1 MKARL
6 RPIRAWLL
14 APALFLACAVPAI
27 AHTLSE
33 THSAWHVTG
42 STIDMNFTLPDVEAQ
57 RLAPA
62 GQNVTD
68 AMITAY
74 LPKHLGVTADG
85 KSCTVNYEVQKSTA
99 AQGFTRWEFS
109 YTCPPGAKDIQ
120 LVDTAFFDLVPTH
133 INYAQ
138 IITADGNFVE
148 QLFTRNQTSLSAA
161 AGGDNPLQN
170 AGFLTYVGLGIMH
183 ILTGVDHMSFLLGL
197 ILISRRLRDL
207 AFVVTGFTL
216 GHSATLALA
225 VTGIVRPHPEYIDA
239 LVALTIA
246 LIGAE
251 NIAVS
256 LKRPGTI
263 ALAFGGSLILMA
275 ALQLLGAGGL
285 PALLLLGAGLFTG
298 NYLMITGHLQ
308 DAARIRVVVTL
319 VFGLIHGFGFASS
332 LLEMKLP
339 TGRMAELLLGFNS
352 GVEVGQL
359 SLVLSVTLIAWL
371 LVKMKF
377 ALPRPIVTDV
387 CAAFL
392 VAIGVFWFVSRSY
405 A

>member
-1 MKARL
+1 MNARL
-6 RPIRAWLL
+6 LAVLVWLI
-14 APALFLACAVPAI
+14 AFGTPAF

-33 THSAWHVTG
+33 THSAWHIVS
-42 STIDMNFTLPDVEAQ
+42 STVDMNFTLPDIEAK
-57 RLAPA
+57 RLAPS
-62 GQNVTD
+62 GQNATD

-74 LPKHLGVTADG
+74 LAKHLGVSADG
-85 KSCTVNYEVQKSTA
+85 KACTVNYGPEKGTA

-109 YTCPPGAKDIQ
+109 FTCPKTAKDIQ
-120 LVDTAFFDLVPTH
+120 LLNSAFFDLVPSH

-148 QLFTRNQTSLSAA
+148 QLFTHDQTSLSAA
-161 AGGDNPLQN
+161 PGGDNPLQN
-170 AGFLTYVGLGIMH
+170 ASFLTYVGLGVMH

-225 VTGIVRPHPEYIDA
+225 VTGIVRPHAEYIDA

-263 ALAFGGSLILMA
+263 ALAFGGTLILMA
-275 ALQLLGAGGL
+275 LLQWMGAGGL
-285 PALLLLGAGLFTG
+285 PALLLLGAGIFTG

-308 DAARIRVVVTL
+308 DAARIRVIVTL

-332 LLEMKLP
+332 LLEMRLP

-392 VAIGVFWFVSRSY
+392 VGIGVFWFVSRSY

>member
-1 MKARL
+1 MAL
-6 RPIRAWLL
+6 A
-14 APALFLACAVPAI
+14 APAP

-42 STIDMNFTLPDVEAQ
+42 STIDMNFTLPDIEAQ

-62 GQNVTD
+62 GQNATD

-85 KSCTVNYEVQKSTA
+85 KACTANYEAQKSTA
-99 AQGFTRWEFS
+99 ALGFTRWEFS
-109 YTCPPGAKDIQ
+109 YTCPSEAKDIQ
-120 LVDTAFFDLVPTH
+120 LIDTAFFDLVPTH

-148 QLFTRNQTSLSAA
+148 QLFTRGQTSLSAT

-170 AGFLTYVGLGIMH
+170 ASFLTYVGLGIMH

-225 VTGIVRPHPEYIDA
+225 VTGIVRPHAEYIDA

-263 ALAFGGSLILMA
+263 ALAFGGTLILMA
-275 ALQLLGAGGL
+275 LLQLLGAGGL

-392 VAIGVFWFVSRSY
+392 VGIGVFWFVSRSY

>member
-1 MKARL
+1 MKARFFL
-6 RPIRAWLL
+6 IPVLL
-14 APALFLACAVPAI
+14 IALHLPAS

-33 THSAWHVTG
+33 THSAWHITG
-42 STIDMNFTLPDVEAQ
+42 STVDMNFTLPDVEAQ
-57 RLAPA
+57 RLAPR

-68 AMITAY
+68 AMITPY
-74 LPKHLGVTADG
+74 LGKHLGVTADG
-85 KSCTVNYEVQKSTA
+85 KACTVNYGPQKSTA
-99 AQGFTRWEFS
+99 AAGFSRWEFS
-109 YTCPPGAKDIQ
+109 FTCPAGAHDIE
-120 LVDTAFFDLVPTH
+120 LEDSAFFDLVPTH

-148 QLFTRNQTSLSAA
+148 QLFTRSQQRLTAA
-161 AGGDNPLQN
+161 PGADNPLQN
-170 AGFLTYVGLGIMH
+170 ASFLTYVGLGIMH

-197 ILISRRLRDL
+197 ILISRRLKDL

-225 VTGIVRPHPEYIDA
+225 VTGIVRPHAEYIDA

-246 LIGAE
+246 LVGAE

-263 ALAFGGSLILMA
+263 ALAFGGTLVLMGL
-275 ALQLLGAGGL
+275 LQVMGAGGL

-298 NYLMITGHLQ
+298 NYLMISGHLQ
-308 DAARIRVVVTL
+308 DAARIRVIVTL

-332 LLEMKLP
+332 LLEMRLP

-352 GVEVGQL
+352 GVEIGQL

-371 LVKMKF
+371 LVKVKF

-387 CAAFL
+387 CSAFL
-392 VAIGVFWFVSRSY
+392 VCIGVFWFVSRSY

>member
-1 MKARL
+1 MKSKL
-6 RPIRAWLL
+6 LL
-14 APALFLACAVPAI
+14 ALAGLVALAMPAF

-33 THSAWHVTG
+33 THSAWHVVG
-42 STIDMNFTLPDVEAQ
+42 STVDMNFTLPDIEAK

-62 GQNVTD
+62 GQNPTD
-68 AMITAY
+68 AMITDY
-74 LPKHLGVTADG
+74 LAKHLGVTADA
-85 KSCTVNYEVQKSTA
+85 KPCTVNYGPEKGSA
-99 AQGFTRWEFS
+99 AQGYTRWEFS
-109 YTCPPGAKDIQ
+109 FTCPKSAKNIG

-138 IITADGNFVE
+138 IITSDGNFVE
-148 QLFTRNQTSLSAA
+148 QLFTRDQTVLSAA
-161 AGGDNPLQN
+161 PGGDNPLQN
-170 AGFLTYVGLGIMH
+170 ASFLTYVGLGIMH

-207 AFVVTGFTL
+207 AFVVTGFTI

-225 VTGIVRPHPEYIDA
+225 VTGIVRPHAEYIDA

-246 LIGAE
+246 LVGAE

-263 ALAFGGSLILMA
+263 ALAFGGSLILMS
-275 ALQLLGAGGL
+275 LLRVLGAGGL
-285 PALLLLGAGLFTG
+285 PSLLLLGAGLFCG

-308 DAARIRVVVTL
+308 DAARVRVIVTL

-332 LLEMKLP
+332 LLEMRLP

-352 GVEVGQL
+352 GVEIGQL

-371 LVKMKF
+371 LVKARF

-387 CAAFL
+387 CSAFL
-392 VAIGVFWFVSRSY
+392 VGVGVFWFVSRSY

>member
-1 MKARL
+1 MKVLAFL
-6 RPIRAWLL
+6 ALAAALL
-14 APALFLACAVPAI
+14 MPALAN

-33 THSAWHVTG
+33 THSAWHIAG
-42 STIDMNFTLPDVEAQ
+42 STVDLTFTVPDQEAK
-57 RLAPA
+57 RLTPPGRNPTDQMVGDYLLKRLGASA
-62 GQNVTD
+62 GGKPC
-68 AMITAY
+68 AIAY
-74 LPKHLGVTADG
+74 GPEKG
-85 KSCTVNYEVQKSTA
+85 SA
-99 AQGFTRWEFS
+99 AQGYSRFEFS
-109 YTCPPGAKDIQ
+109 YACAPGKEIFLIDK
-120 LVDTAFFDLVPTH
+120 AFFDIVPSH

-138 IITADGNFVE
+138 IVTGDGSFVE
-148 QLFTRNQTSLSAA
+148 QLFTGDQTTLSASVN
-161 AGGDNPLQN
+161 GDNPLQN
-170 AGFLTYVGLGIMH
+170 ASFFSYVGLGIRH

-197 ILISRRLRDL
+197 ILISRRLKDL

-256 LKRPGTI
+256 LRRPGTI
-263 ALAFGGSLILMA
+263 ALAFGGTLVVMA
-275 ALQLLGAGGL
+275 IMQVAGLGGL

-308 DAARIRVVVTL
+308 DAARLRVVVTL

-332 LLEMKLP
+332 LLEMRLP
-339 TGRMAELLLGFNS
+339 TGRLAELLVGFNT

-359 SLVLSVTLIAWL
+359 SLVLGVSLIVYL
-371 LVKMKF
+371 MVKMKL

-387 CAAFL
+387 CSAFL
-392 VAIGVFWFVSRSY
+392 VCIGVFWFISRSY

>member
-6 RPIRAWLL
+6 LLILTWLWVL
-14 APALFLACAVPAI
+14 AAPAF

-33 THSAWHVTG
+33 THSAWHITG

-57 RLAPA
+57 RLAPPGENA
-62 GQNVTD
+62 TD

-74 LPKHLGVTADG
+74 LPKHLGVIADG
-85 KSCTVNYEVQKSTA
+85 KACTVNYEVQKSTA

-109 YTCPPGAKDIQ
+109 YTCPSGAKDVQ
-120 LVDTAFFDLVPTH
+120 LIDTAFFDLVPTH

-138 IITADGNFVE
+138 IITADGNFIE
-148 QLFTRNQTSLSAA
+148 QLFTRSQTSLSAT
-161 AGGDNPLQN
+161 AGGDSPLQN

-239 LVALTIA
+239 MVALTIA

-285 PALLLLGAGLFTG
+285 PALLLFGAGLFTG

-332 LLEMKLP
+332 LLELKLP

>member
-1 MKARL
+1 VKARIFL
-6 RPIRAWLL
+6 TFAFLTALI
-14 APALFLACAVPAI
+14 APAL

-42 STIDMNFTLPDVEAQ
+42 STIDMNFTLPDIEAQ
-57 RLAPA
+57 RLAPS
-62 GQNVTD
+62 GQNATD

-74 LPKHLGVTADG
+74 LGKHLAATADG
-85 KSCTVNYEVQKSTA
+85 KACTVNYGPEKGTA

-109 YTCPPGAKDIQ
+109 FTCPKAAKDIQ

-138 IITADGNFVE
+138 IITSDGSFIE
-148 QLFTRNQTSLSAA
+148 QLFTRDQTSLQAA
-161 AGGDNPLQN
+161 SGGDSPLQN

-197 ILISRRLRDL
+197 ILISRRLKDL

-225 VTGIVRPHPEYIDA
+225 VTGIVRPHAQYIDA

-263 ALAFGGSLILMA
+263 ALAFGGTLVFMA
-275 ALQLLGAGGL
+275 LLQWMGAGGL
-285 PALLLLGAGLFTG
+285 PALLLLGAGIFTG

-308 DAARIRVVVTL
+308 DAARIRVIVTL

-332 LLEMKLP
+332 LLEMRLP

-371 LVKMKF
+371 LVKVKF

-392 VAIGVFWFVSRSY
+392 VGIGVFWFVSRSY

>member
-6 RPIRAWLL
+6 LVIFAFLIAFS
-14 APALFLACAVPAI
+14 APAF

-33 THSAWHVTG
+33 THSSWHVLG
-42 STIDMNFTLPDVEAQ
+42 STVDMNFTLSDLGAK
-57 RLAPA
+57 RLAPP
-62 GQNVTD
+62 GENPTD

-74 LPKHLGVTADG
+74 LGKHLAVTAAG
-85 KSCTVNYEVQKSTA
+85 KNCTVNYGPEKGTA
-99 AQGFTRWEFS
+99 AQGYTRWEFS
-109 YTCPPGAKDIQ
+109 FTCPKAAKNID
-120 LVDTAFFDLVPTH
+120 LVDTAFFDIVPSH

-138 IITADGNFVE
+138 IITSDGNFVE
-148 QLFTRNQTSLSAA
+148 QLFTRDQTVLSAA
-161 AGGDNPLQN
+161 PGGDNPLQN
-170 AGFLTYVGLGIMH
+170 ASFLTYVGLGIMH

-197 ILISRRLRDL
+197 ILISRRLKDL

-225 VTGIVRPHPEYIDA
+225 VTGIVRPHAEYIDA

-256 LKRPGTI
+256 LRRPGTI
-263 ALAFGGSLILMA
+263 ALAFGGTLIFMA
-275 ALQLLGAGGL
+275 LLEVMGAGGL

-308 DAARIRVVVTL
+308 DAARIRVIVTL

-332 LLEMKLP
+332 LLEMRLP

-387 CAAFL
+387 CSAFL
-392 VAIGVFWFVSRSY
+392 VGIGVFWFVSRSY

>member
-1 MKARL
+1 MKARIFL
-6 RPIRAWLL
+6 TFAFLTALI
-14 APALFLACAVPAI
+14 APAL

-42 STIDMNFTLPDVEAQ
+42 STIDMNFTLPDIEAQ
-57 RLAPA
+57 RLAPS
-62 GQNVTD
+62 GQNATD

-74 LPKHLGVTADG
+74 LGKHLAATADG
-85 KSCTVNYEVQKSTA
+85 KACTVNYGPEKGTA

-109 YTCPPGAKDIQ
+109 FTCPKAAKDIQ

-138 IITADGNFVE
+138 IITSDGSFIE
-148 QLFTRNQTSLSAA
+148 QLFTRDQTSLQAA
-161 AGGDNPLQN
+161 SGGDSPLQN

-197 ILISRRLRDL
+197 ILISRRLKDL

-225 VTGIVRPHPEYIDA
+225 VTGIVRPHAQYIDA

-263 ALAFGGSLILMA
+263 ALAFGGTLVFMA
-275 ALQLLGAGGL
+275 LLQWMGAGGL
-285 PALLLLGAGLFTG
+285 PALLLLGAGIFTG

-308 DAARIRVVVTL
+308 DAARIRVIVTL

-332 LLEMKLP
+332 LLEMRLP

-371 LVKMKF
+371 LVKVKF

-392 VAIGVFWFVSRSY
+392 VGIGVFWFVSRSY

>member
-1 MKARL
+1 MKER
-6 RPIRAWLL
+6 LL
-14 APALFLACAVPAI
+14 AALAFLVALAAPAA

-33 THSAWHVTG
+33 THSAWHITG
-42 STIDMNFTLPDVEAQ
+42 RTIDMNFTLPDIEAQ
-57 RLAPA
+57 RLAPS
-62 GQNVTD
+62 GQNFTD
-68 AMITAY
+68 AMITSY
-74 LPKHLGVTADG
+74 LGKHLSVTADG
-85 KSCTVNYEVQKSTA
+85 KNCTVNYGPEKGTA

-109 YTCPPGAKDIQ
+109 FTCPATAKDVQ

-148 QLFTRNQTSLSAA
+148 QLFTRDQTTLSAA

-225 VTGIVRPHPEYIDA
+225 VTGIVRPHAEYIDA

-263 ALAFGGSLILMA
+263 ALAFGGTLILMA
-275 ALQLLGAGGL
+275 LLQWMGAGGL

-308 DAARIRVVVTL
+308 DAARIRVIVTL

-387 CAAFL
+387 CSAFL
-392 VAIGVFWFVSRSY
+392 VGIGVFWFISRSY

>member
-1 MKARL
+1 MKPRL
-6 RPIRAWLL
+6 LLILAWLVTFG
-14 APALFLACAVPAI
+14 APAF

-42 STIDMNFTLPDVEAQ
+42 STIDMNFTLPDIEAQ
-57 RLAPA
+57 RLAPS
-62 GQNVTD
+62 GQNATD

-74 LPKHLGVTADG
+74 LSKHLGVTADG
-85 KSCTVNYEVQKSTA
+85 KACTLNYGPEKGTA
-99 AQGFTRWEFS
+99 AQGYTRWEFS
-109 YTCPPGAKDIQ
+109 YTCPKDAKAIE
-120 LVDTAFFDLVPTH
+120 LVDTAFFDLVSTH

-138 IITADGNFVE
+138 IITANGDFVE
-148 QLFTRNQTSLSAA
+148 QLFTRDQTQLSAA

-170 AGFLTYVGLGIMH
+170 AGFLAYVGLGIMH

-225 VTGIVRPHPEYIDA
+225 VTGIVRPHAQYIDA

-263 ALAFGGSLILMA
+263 ALAFGGTLILMA
-275 ALQLLGAGGL
+275 LLQLLGAGGL

-308 DAARIRVVVTL
+308 DAARIRVIVTL

-371 LVKMKF
+371 LVKTKL

-392 VAIGVFWFVSRSY
+392 VGIGVFWFVSRSY

>member
-1 MKARL
+1 MKMRF
-6 RPIRAWLL
+6 LL
-14 APALFLACAVPAI
+14 ALAFLAALGTPAL

-42 STIDMNFTLPDVEAQ
+42 STIDMNFTLPDIEAQ
-57 RLAPA
+57 RLAPS
-62 GQNVTD
+62 GQNATD
-68 AMITAY
+68 AMITDY
-74 LPKHLGVTADG
+74 LGKHLSATADG
-85 KSCTVNYEVQKSTA
+85 KPCTVNYGPEKGTA

-109 YTCPPGAKDIQ
+109 FTCPKTAKDVQ
-120 LVDTAFFDLVPTH
+120 LVDTAFFDRVPTH

-138 IITADGNFVE
+138 IITSDGNFIE
-148 QLFTRNQTSLSAA
+148 QLFTRDQTTLSAA
-161 AGGDNPLQN
+161 PGGDNPLQN

-197 ILISRRLRDL
+197 ILISRRLKDL

-225 VTGIVRPHPEYIDA
+225 VTGIVRPHAEYIDA

-263 ALAFGGSLILMA
+263 ALAFGGTLILMA
-275 ALQLLGAGGL
+275 LLQLLGAGGL
-285 PALLLLGAGLFTG
+285 PALLLLGAGIFTG

-308 DAARIRVVVTL
+308 DAARIRVIVTL

-332 LLEMKLP
+332 LLEMRLP

-387 CAAFL
+387 CSAFL
-392 VAIGVFWFVSRSY
+392 VCIGVFWFVSRSY

>member
-1 MKARL
+1 MKAR
-6 RPIRAWLL
+6 ILL
-14 APALFLACAVPAI
+14 TFAFLAALIAPAL

-42 STIDMNFTLPDVEAQ
+42 STIDMNFTLPDIEAQ
-57 RLAPA
+57 RLAPS
-62 GQNVTD
+62 GQNATD

-74 LPKHLGVTADG
+74 LGKHLAATADG
-85 KSCTVNYEVQKSTA
+85 KACTVNYGPEKGTA

-109 YTCPPGAKDIQ
+109 FTCPKAAKDIQ

-138 IITADGNFVE
+138 IITSDGVFIE
-148 QLFTRNQTSLSAA
+148 QLFTRDQTSLHAA
-161 AGGDNPLQN
+161 AGGDSPLQN

-197 ILISRRLRDL
+197 ILISRRLKDL

-225 VTGIVRPHPEYIDA
+225 VTGIVRPHAQYIDA

-263 ALAFGGSLILMA
+263 ALAFGGTLVFMA
-275 ALQLLGAGGL
+275 LLQWMGAGGL
-285 PALLLLGAGLFTG
+285 PALLLLGAGIFTG

-308 DAARIRVVVTL
+308 DAARIRVIVTL

-332 LLEMKLP
+332 LLEMRLP

-359 SLVLSVTLIAWL
+359 SLVLGVTLIAWL
-371 LVKMKF
+371 LVKVKF

-392 VAIGVFWFVSRSY
+392 VGIGVFWFVSRSY

>member
-1 MKARL
+1 MMARL
-6 RPIRAWLL
+6 FFAPTLL
-14 APALFLACAVPAI
+14 IALCLPAA

-33 THSAWHVTG
+33 THSTWHVTG

-57 RLAPA
+57 RLAPR

-68 AMITAY
+68 AMIVPY
-74 LPKHLGVTADG
+74 LGKHLGVTAGG
-85 KSCTVNYEVQKSTA
+85 KSCTVNYGPEKSTA
-99 AQGFTRWEFS
+99 AQGFSRWEFS
-109 YTCPPGAKDIQ
+109 FTCPAGAKDIA
-120 LVDTAFFDLVPTH
+120 LEDTAFFDLVPTH

-138 IITADGNFVE
+138 IITSDGNFVE
-148 QLFTRNQTSLSAA
+148 QLFTRDQQKLTAA
-161 AGGDNPLQN
+161 PGGDNPLQN
-170 AGFLTYVGLGIMH
+170 ASFLTYVGLGIMH

-197 ILISRRLRDL
+197 ILISRRLKDL
-207 AFVVTGFTL
+207 AFVVTGFTV

-225 VTGIVRPHPEYIDA
+225 VTGIVRPHAEYIDA

-263 ALAFGGSLILMA
+263 ALAFGGTLVLMA
-275 ALQLLGAGGL
+275 LLQVMGAGGL

-308 DAARIRVVVTL
+308 DAARIRVIVTL

-332 LLEMKLP
+332 LLEMRLP

-359 SLVLSVTLIAWL
+359 TLVLSVTLIAWL

-387 CAAFL
+387 CSAFL
-392 VAIGVFWFVSRSY
+392 VCIGVFWFVSRSY

>member
-1 MKARL
+1 MKACL
-6 RPIRAWLL
+6 FAVFALFFAPI
-14 APALFLACAVPAI
+14 APAL

-33 THSAWHVTG
+33 TNSAWHVTG
-42 STIDMNFTLPDVEAQ
+42 STVDMNFTLPDIEAQ

-62 GQNVTD
+62 GQTATD
-68 AMITAY
+68 AMIAAY
-74 LPKHLGVTADG
+74 LGKHLGVVAAG
-85 KSCTVNYEVQKSTA
+85 KPCTVNYGPQKSTA

-109 YTCPPGAKDIQ
+109 FTCPGAGTDIE
-120 LVDTAFFDLVPTH
+120 LMDNAFFDLVPTH

-138 IITADGNFVE
+138 IITSDGNFVE
-148 QLFTRNQTSLSAA
+148 QLFTRAQTVLRAA
-161 AGGDNPLQN
+161 PGGDNPLQN
-170 AGFLTYVGLGIMH
+170 ASFLAYVGLGIMH
-183 ILTGVDHMSFLLGL
+183 ILTGADHMSFLLGL
-197 ILISRRLRDL
+197 ILISRRLKDL

-263 ALAFGGSLILMA
+263 ALAFGGTLIVMA
-275 ALQLLGAGGL
+275 VLQTMGAGGL
-285 PALLLLGAGLFTG
+285 PALLLLGAGIFTG

-308 DAARIRVVVTL
+308 DAARVRVIVTL

-332 LLEMKLP
+332 LLEMRLP
-339 TGRMAELLLGFNS
+339 TGRLAELLLGFNS

-359 SLVLSVTLIAWL
+359 SLVLTVTLIAWL
-371 LVKMKF
+371 LVRVKF

-387 CAAFL
+387 CSAFL
-392 VAIGVFWFVSRSY
+392 VCIGVFWFVSRSY

>member
-6 RPIRAWLL
+6 LL
-14 APALFLACAVPAI
+14 AFAFLSALAAPAL

-42 STIDMNFTLPDVEAQ
+42 STTDMNFTLPDIEAQ

-62 GQNVTD
+62 GQNPTD

-74 LPKHLGVTADG
+74 LGKHLAVTAA
-85 KSCTVNYEVQKSTA
+85 SRACTVNYGPEKSTA

-109 YTCPPGAKDIQ
+109 FACPAGSKDIE

-138 IITADGNFVE
+138 IITSDGNFVE
-148 QLFTRNQTSLSAA
+148 QLFTRNQTVLSAA
-161 AGGDNPLQN
+161 PGGDNPLQN
-170 AGFLTYVGLGIMH
+170 ASFLTYVGLGIMH

-197 ILISRRLRDL
+197 ILISRRLKDL

-263 ALAFGGSLILMA
+263 ALAFGGTLILMA
-275 ALQLLGAGGL
+275 VLQWMGAGGL

-308 DAARIRVVVTL
+308 DAARIRVIVTM

-332 LLEMKLP
+332 LLEMRLP

-359 SLVLSVTLIAWL
+359 SLVLTVTLIAWL

-387 CAAFL
+387 CSAFL
-392 VAIGVFWFVSRSY
+392 VCIGVFWFVSRSY

>member
-1 MKARL
+1 MKIRL
-6 RPIRAWLL
+6 LLVLAWLAAL
-14 APALFLACAVPAI
+14 GAPAF

-33 THSAWHVTG
+33 THSSWHVTG
-42 STIDMNFTLPDVEAQ
+42 STIDMNFTLPDIEAK
-57 RLAPA
+57 RLAPS
-62 GQNVTD
+62 GQNATD

-74 LPKHLGVTADG
+74 LPRHLGVSADG
-85 KSCTVNYEVQKSTA
+85 KACAVNYGPEKATA
-99 AQGFTRWEFS
+99 APGYTRWEFS
-109 YTCPPGAKDIQ
+109 FTCPKDAKNIQ
-120 LVDTAFFDLVPTH
+120 LIDTAFFDLVPTH

-148 QLFTRNQTSLSAA
+148 QLFTREQTKLSAA
-161 AGGDNPLQN
+161 PGGDNPLQN
-170 AGFLTYVGLGIMH
+170 ASFLTYVGLGIMH

-225 VTGIVRPHPEYIDA
+225 VTGIVRPHAEYIDA

-251 NIAVS
+251 NVAVS

-263 ALAFGGSLILMA
+263 ALAFGGTLVLMA
-275 ALQLLGAGGL
+275 LLKLLGAGGL

-298 NYLMITGHLQ
+298 NYLMITGHLH
-308 DAARIRVVVTL
+308 DAARIRVIVTL

-332 LLEMKLP
+332 LLEMRLP

-359 SLVLSVTLIAWL
+359 SLVLSVTVIAWL
-371 LVKMKF
+371 LVKVKF

-392 VAIGVFWFVSRSY
+392 VGIGVFWFVSRSY

>member
-6 RPIRAWLL
+6 LL
-14 APALFLACAVPAI
+14 AFAFLAALTAPAI

-42 STIDMNFTLPDVEAQ
+42 STIDMNFTLPDIEAQ
-57 RLAPA
+57 RLAPS
-62 GQNVTD
+62 GQNATD

-74 LPKHLGVTADG
+74 LGKHLAATADG
-85 KSCTVNYEVQKSTA
+85 KNCTVNYGPEKGTA

-109 YTCPPGAKDIQ
+109 FTCPKAAKSIA

-138 IITADGNFVE
+138 IITSDGNFIE
-148 QLFTRNQTSLSAA
+148 QLFTRDQTILSATP
-161 AGGDNPLQN
+161 GGDNPLQN

-183 ILTGVDHMSFLLGL
+183 IFTGVDHMSFLLGL
-197 ILISRRLRDL
+197 ILISRRLKDL

-225 VTGIVRPHPEYIDA
+225 VTGIVRPHAEYIDA

-263 ALAFGGSLILMA
+263 AFAFGGTLILMA
-275 ALQLLGAGGL
+275 LLQWMGAGGL
-285 PALLLLGAGLFTG
+285 PALLLLGAGIFTG

-308 DAARIRVVVTL
+308 DAARIRVIVTL

-332 LLEMKLP
+332 LLEMRLP

-359 SLVLSVTLIAWL
+359 TLVLSVTLIAWL

-387 CAAFL
+387 CSAFL
-392 VAIGVFWFVSRSY
+392 VCIGVFWFVSRSY

>member
-1 MKARL
+1 MKARIFL
-6 RPIRAWLL
+6 TFAILTALI
-14 APALFLACAVPAI
+14 APAL

-42 STIDMNFTLPDVEAQ
+42 STIDMNFTLPDIEAQ
-57 RLAPA
+57 RLAPS
-62 GQNVTD
+62 GQNATD

-74 LPKHLGVTADG
+74 LGKHLAATADG
-85 KSCTVNYEVQKSTA
+85 KACTVNYGPEKGTA

-109 YTCPPGAKDIQ
+109 FTCPKAAKDIQ

-138 IITADGNFVE
+138 IITSDGSFIE
-148 QLFTRNQTSLSAA
+148 QLFTRDLTSLHAA
-161 AGGDNPLQN
+161 AGGDSPLQN

-197 ILISRRLRDL
+197 ILISRRLKDL

-225 VTGIVRPHPEYIDA
+225 VTGIVRPHAQYIDA

-263 ALAFGGSLILMA
+263 ALAFGGTLVFMA
-275 ALQLLGAGGL
+275 LLQWMGAGGL
-285 PALLLLGAGLFTG
+285 PALLLLGAGIFTG

-308 DAARIRVVVTL
+308 DAARIRVIVTL

-332 LLEMKLP
+332 LLEMRLP

-371 LVKMKF
+371 LVKVKF

-392 VAIGVFWFVSRSY
+392 VGIGVFWFVSRSY

>member
-1 MKARL
+1 MKARIFL
-6 RPIRAWLL
+6 TFAILTALI
-14 APALFLACAVPAI
+14 APAL

-42 STIDMNFTLPDVEAQ
+42 STIDMNFTLPDIEAQ
-57 RLAPA
+57 RLAPS
-62 GQNVTD
+62 GQNATD

-74 LPKHLGVTADG
+74 LGKHLAATADG
-85 KSCTVNYEVQKSTA
+85 KACTVNYGPEKGTA

-109 YTCPPGAKDIQ
+109 FTCPKAAKDIQ

-138 IITADGNFVE
+138 IITSDGSFIE
-148 QLFTRNQTSLSAA
+148 QLFTRDLTSLHAA
-161 AGGDNPLQN
+161 AGGDSPLQN

-197 ILISRRLRDL
+197 ILISRRLKDL

-225 VTGIVRPHPEYIDA
+225 VTGIVRPHPQYIDA

-263 ALAFGGSLILMA
+263 ALAFGGTLVFMA
-275 ALQLLGAGGL
+275 LLQWMGAGGL
-285 PALLLLGAGLFTG
+285 PALLLLGAGIFTG

-308 DAARIRVVVTL
+308 DAARIRVIVTL

-332 LLEMKLP
+332 LLEMRLP

-371 LVKMKF
+371 LVKVKF

-392 VAIGVFWFVSRSY
+392 VGIGVFWFVSRSY